1 MPTALTHE
9 SIFSCICEETLGFRF
24 GEPQR
29 PESDSLCV
37 VVPILRETASKR
49 QYITLSETD
58 KVDVVDTGS
67 INRMKVT
74 NLSTENVFIRSG
86 TIFKGQTQER
96 ALMRSAVAF
105 AGRDMEVEVRCIH
118 ASRSI
123 RPGAKTSHAG
133 YTPIEFDSGVYRT
146 GFRPADQSAVWARA
160 SSVSS
165 AYHVMSSSRIS
176 SGRSASPRVPTA
188 QVPASTPGAFD
199 VAIPRVDDL
208 TSHYERFTKTFDDVT
223 ARIRW
228 VENQAGFALLT
239 DNGVETI
246 ETFDSPLS
254 WKAIHEDAVKRLG
267 SRVLGKDEEGVF
279 DFKPERAKALIR
291 KVLAGKFTENLI
303 YEHRPSNGELHVLIL
318 GLSGDRYVG
327 EVVEVD
333 GRVIHLM
340 LIRQSP

>member
-1 MPTALTHE
+1 M
-9 SIFSCICEETLGFRF
+9 
-24 GEPQR
+24 
-29 PESDSLCV
+29 
-37 VVPILRETASKR
+37 
-49 QYITLSETD
+49 
-58 KVDVVDTGS
+58 
-67 INRMKVT
+67 
-74 NLSTENVFIRSG
+74 
-86 TIFKGQTQER
+86 
-96 ALMRSAVAF
+96 
-105 AGRDMEVEVRCIH
+105 
-118 ASRSI
+118 
-123 RPGAKTSHAG
+123 
-133 YTPIEFDSGVYRT
+133 
-146 GFRPADQSAVWARA
+146 
-160 SSVSS
+160 
-165 AYHVMSSSRIS
+165 MSSSRIS
-176 SGRSASPRVPTA
+176 SGRSASARVATA
-188 QVPASTPGAFD
+188 QVPAATPGAFD

-318 GLSGDRYVG
+318 GLSGGRYVG
-327 EVVEVD
+327 EVVELD